1 VDRATALVAGDLG
14 KLHASLPKI
23 AGIMRLLPPMLGAD
37 RPKSY
42 FVAFQNDAEARGT
55 GGLPGAFAILTADHG
70 RLSFGQFSADTVL
83 QGASSEVAFGGGY
96 QRLYGNAATQTMY
109 VNSNLSPNFP
119 DAARI
124 WASMWQRKTG
134 RQVDGAFALDPTALS
149 YLLAVAGP
157 AQLSD
162 GSQVDAGNVVTLTE
176 NTSYLRFGD
185 DVLARKQFLIEVA
198 RAVAAKVT
206 AARGANTGLVKALAR
221 AAGEHRLL
229 LWSAVPDL
237 QAQIAPTEVSGAV
250 PATPEP
256 YAGLTIVNE
265 AGNKL
270 DYYLDR
276 SLTWQAIGCGRARG
290 VTATVTLTNTVPAEV
305 TSPQIVSRYDH
316 HAYPVRPGDSRVTV
330 YFLGTADGVLRS
342 AELDGASITFGSG
355 HAWGHPVFTFD
366 VELPAR
372 RPRTLVLHL
381 VEPGGADSPIVPRQ
395 PLVRPLNVSVL
406 NARCPG
412 EGRSVGE

>member
-1 VDRATALVAGDLG
+1 
-14 KLHASLPKI
+14 
-23 AGIMRLLPPMLGAD
+23 MLGAD
-37 RPKSY
+37 GPKSY

-55 GGLPGAFAILTADHG
+55 GGLPGAFAILTAVDG
-70 RLSFGQFSADTVL
+70 RLSFGQFSSDIAL
-83 QGASSEVAFGGGY
+83 LGATSDVALGDGY

-149 YLLAVAGP
+149 YLLAVVGP

-185 DVLARKQFLIEVA
+185 DVLGRKQFLMEVA

-206 AARGANTGLVKALAR
+206 TAQGANTGLVKALAR
-221 AAGEHRLL
+221 AAGEQRLL
-229 LWSAVPDL
+229 LWSATPGL
-237 QAQIAPTEVSGAV
+237 EAQIAPTEVSGAV

-276 SLTWQAIGCGRARG
+276 SLTWQAIGCGPARG
-290 VTATVTLTNTVPAEV
+290 VTATVTLTNTVPAGV
-305 TSPQIVSRYDH
+305 TSPQMVSRYDH
-316 HAYPVRPGDSRVTV
+316 PAYPVHPGDSRVTV
-330 YFLGTADGVLRS
+330 YYVGTADGVLRS
-342 AELDGASITFGSG
+342 AELDGAPITFGSG
-355 HAWGHPVFTFD
+355 HAWGHPVFTLD
-366 VELPAR
+366 VELPAGR
-372 RPRTLVLHL
+372 TRTLVLNL
-381 VEPGGADSPIVPRQ
+381 VEPGGGNAPIVPRQ
-395 PLVRPLNVSVL
+395 PLARPLNVSVV

-412 EGRSVGE
+412 NGRSVIE